1 MKTDVK
7 TNIELRVGPL
17 SYLRDI
23 MAGYTFTR
31 KSLGSGSYGQV
42 VVGLRKSDGRPVAIK
57 KAPLE
62 AGIPYT
68 TLREIACLKEAHHDG
83 IVPLLDV
90 FAGRNHACLVFPIYK
105 ENLADYLT
113 REGGQKPFYMKQR
126 GEELL
131 TALDYLHGRHILH
144 RDLKPN
150 NILVD
155 GSGRLFLADF
165 GLAKWGS
172 HFHRHTKQMVTLQYR
187 APEILLDD
195 DLYGWAA
202 DMWSLGCVFLEMA
215 TGRMLFQGTS
225 EIHQLRLLML
235 HFGRDLA
242 EHVTKA
248 SVKRWA
254 SKDGSTIGENRKT
267 IEGLLRGLSGW
278 FDPSL
283 GHFVTLLIELL
294 AFHPEDRCCAQDAL
308 RGPFF
313 CQMEIDS

>member
-1 MKTDVK
+1 
-7 TNIELRVGPL
+7 
-17 SYLRDI
+17 
-23 MAGYTFTR
+23 MADYTFTR
-31 KSLGSGSYGQV
+31 ECLGRGSYGQV
-42 VVGLRKSDGRPVAIK
+42 VVGHRKSDGRPVAIK
-57 KAPLE
+57 KARLE

-68 TLREIACLKEAHHDG
+68 TLREIACLKEAQHSS

-90 FAGRNHACLVFPIYK
+90 FAGRNHTCLVFPIYK
-105 ENLADYLT
+105 ENLADYLA
-113 REGGQKPFYMKQR
+113 REGRQRPFYLKRR

-131 TALDYLHGRHILH
+131 LALDYLHQRHILH
-144 RDLKPN
+144 RDIKPN

-155 GSGRLFLADF
+155 GGGRLFLADF

-215 TGRMLFQGTS
+215 LGRMLFEGTS
-225 EIHQLRLLML
+225 ELHQLRLLML

-248 SVKRWA
+248 SVKRWVYR
-254 SKDGSTIGENRKT
+254 DGNTIGENRET
-267 IEGLLRGLSGW
+267 IEGLMKGVPGW
-278 FDPSL
+278 VEPYL
-283 GHFVTLLIELL
+283 GHFVTLLTELM

-308 RGPFF
+308 RGQFF